1 MVIHGDSFELMA
13 DVLAEAEKPVIVTDP
28 PFNIGYHYDE
38 YRDRKSADAY
48 YAELA
53 ELLGM
58 CPAVVVH
65 YPEPLFKLAYQMGR
79 FPERVLSWV
88 YNSNT
93 AKQHRDVAYFGI
105 APCFDGLGEY
115 KNPTDKRIAAR
126 IAAGKRP
133 RGYDWLYCNQVKNV
147 SREKTEHPCQ
157 MPLEV
162 MAYIVRTLPEDA
174 TIVDP
179 FCGSGTTGV
188 AAVQHGRRFVGIE
201 ISERYHAIA
210 QQRIESVRT
219 GLLFGGGYAM
229 ILFLTSYK
237 KEIK

>member
-1 MVIHGDSFELMA
+1 MVIHGNSFELVA
-13 DVLAEAEKPVIVTDP
+13 DVLAEVENPVIVTDP

-188 AAVQHGRRFVGIE
+188 AAVQHGRRFVGIAR
-201 ISERYHAIA
+201 SPKDTTRLRSNVLSLCALGCF
-210 QQRIESVRT
+210 SGGVRNDFIFNELQK
-219 GLLFGGGYAM
+219 GD
-229 ILFLTSYK
+229 
-237 KEIK
+237 